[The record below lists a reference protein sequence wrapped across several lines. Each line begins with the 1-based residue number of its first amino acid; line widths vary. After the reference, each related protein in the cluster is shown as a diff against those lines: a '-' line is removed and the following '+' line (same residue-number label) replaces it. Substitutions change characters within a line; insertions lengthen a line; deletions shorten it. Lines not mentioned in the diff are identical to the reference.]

1 MVENGKKV
9 NKEKKRKRMKNNQIK
24 TTNTINF
31 HNLTIKASHFE
42 IK

>member
-1 MVENGKKV
+1 MVK
-9 NKEKKRKRMKNNQIK
+9 NKQRKKRKRMKNNQIK

-31 HNLTIKASHFE
+31 HNLTIKSSHFE